1 MDYRQ
6 IIAEIVVQM
15 LGFLIALWVLKLF
28 AWKPL
33 LKLLDDRRLRIRNLF
48 KEIDDKNADIA
59 KLKEDYL
66 RHIAN
71 IEEEARRKIQQAVG
85 EGRRIAAE
93 IQDKARLDAKNII
106 EKAKQDIAL
115 EIAKAKVELKDDMAR
130 LAINAAEKVIQHEL
144 DEAAAEKIA
153 LGVIGDIEKM
163 KQN

>member
-6 IIAEIVVQM
+6 VTAEIVVQI

-33 LKLLDDRRLRIRNLF
+33 LKLLDDRRLRIKNSF

-93 IQDKARLDAKNII
+93 IQDKARLDA
-106 EKAKQDIAL
+106 
-115 EIAKAKVELKDDMAR
+115 
-130 LAINAAEKVIQHEL
+130 
-144 DEAAAEKIA
+144 
-153 LGVIGDIEKM
+153 
-163 KQN
+163 